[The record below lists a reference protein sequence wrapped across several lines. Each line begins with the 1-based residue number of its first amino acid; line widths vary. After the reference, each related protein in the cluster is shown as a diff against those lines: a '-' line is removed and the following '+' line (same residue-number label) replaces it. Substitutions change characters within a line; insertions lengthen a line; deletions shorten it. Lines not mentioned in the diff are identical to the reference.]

1 MMIGRYNLIFVIF
14 VGDEFDIVSILLMFI
29 YCKCY
34 IFIIRFFV
42 KMNFEIV
49 ILKIFKIN
57 VVKVK

>member
-29 YCKCY
+29 YCKCN

-42 KMNFEIV
+42 KMNFEII